1 MKDRDF
7 DIDTVQDAQN
17 DLESLI
23 DKENHETQIEDY
35 EPTQQQFIDNNLIF
49 KYIRDQYF
57 SE

>member
-17 DLESLI
+17 DLES

-35 EPTQQQFIDNNLIF
+35 GPTQQQFIDNNIIF
-49 KYIRDQYF
+49 KFIRDQYL